1 MKKIYLLTLTGL
13 FAAAL
18 TAQTKSS
25 SVVVNAN
32 PFIPSEGFAMDI
44 RQQAVGDTL
53 LYIPFVDIYVNP
65 TDQASFQFN
74 NEDVDGLTPYNA
86 GLGWTS
92 NWMFFY
98 SIGDAADLTP
108 FDIASPWNDSAF
120 FAAATSW
127 FNPAGQADNWM
138 SFGPITVPAIGA
150 KLQWRVKTNPAYRD
164 GYSVEVNGTGV
175 ASTDFSGT
183 EIIYSRTD
191 LYPNT
196 TDNID
201 TVWTYYNVNIPPS
214 YNGSPVYVGFHHTA
228 NDMDVLWLDE
238 ILMTEY
244 PTASIENEFEGFN
257 FSNIMPNPAKDIVYV
272 NYAIGSTSEV
282 SFHITDINGRVVA
295 NMNLGSKE
303 IGNYNT
309 TIDVSTFNAGI
320 YFVTLKAGQFSS
332 TQKLVVGK

>member
-18 TAQTKSS
+18 TAQTKSN
-25 SVVVNAN
+25 SVVVTAD
-32 PFIPSEGFAMDI
+32 PFIPSEGFAVDV
-44 RQQAVGDTL
+44 RTQAVGDTL
-53 LYIPFVDIYVNP
+53 LYIPFTAIFVNP

-86 GLGWTS
+86 GSGWTS
-92 NWMFFY
+92 DWMFWY
-98 SIGDAADLTP
+98 NTTPGEATP
-108 FDIASPWNDSAF
+108 FDMASPWADTAF
-120 FAAATSW
+120 YTSATSW
-127 FNPAGQADNWM
+127 FNPAGQADNWL

-164 GYSVEVNGTGV
+164 GYTVEVNGTGV
-175 ASTDFSGT
+175 MSTDFTGT
-183 EIIYSRTD
+183 EVIYTRTE

-214 YNGSPVYVGFHHTA
+214 YNGSPVYVGFHHYTY
-228 NDMDVLWLDE
+228 DMDVLWLDE
-238 ILMTEY
+238 ILMTEF
-244 PTASIENEFEGFN
+244 PTAGIENTMDGFN

-272 NYAIGSTSEV
+272 KYAIGTTSEV
-282 SFHITDINGRVVA
+282 TFNVTDINGRVVA
-295 NMNLGSKE
+295 NINLGAKE
-303 IGNYNT
+303 MGDYT
-309 TIDVSTFNAGI
+309 STIDVSTFNAGI